1 MINTLNMPAHERL
14 RLLRNGEKVLC
25 KKCKKG
31 TMLPVGNR
39 EKTNTFYCDFCKK
52 TVHYQLIRRRLEN
65 APKRCGFFV
74 NAAYFSAFTKKAVS
88 IRKPLMSR

>member
-31 TMLPVGNR
+31 IMLPVGNR

-52 TVHYQLIRRRLEN
+52 QFIIN
-65 APKRCGFFV
+65 
-74 NAAYFSAFTKKAVS
+74 
-88 IRKPLMSR
+88 

>member
-39 EKTNTFYCDFCKK
+39 EKILFIVIFAK
-52 TVHYQLIRRRLEN
+52 TSSL
-65 APKRCGFFV
+65 
-74 NAAYFSAFTKKAVS
+74 STD
-88 IRKPLMSR
+88 

>member
-31 TMLPVGNR
+31 PCYLLAIVKKQILFIVIFA
-39 EKTNTFYCDFCKK
+39 KTSSLSTD
-52 TVHYQLIRRRLEN
+52 
-65 APKRCGFFV
+65 
-74 NAAYFSAFTKKAVS
+74 
-88 IRKPLMSR
+88 

>member
-25 KKCKKG
+25 KKR
-31 TMLPVGNR
+31 TVLPVGNR
-39 EKTNTFYCDFCKK
+39 EKTNTFY
-52 TVHYQLIRRRLEN
+52 YQLIRRRFEN
-65 APKRCGFFV
+65 DPKRCGFFV
-74 NAAYFSAFTKKAVS
+74 NAAYFPAFTKKAVS

>member
-25 KKCKKG
+25 KKCKKR

-39 EKTNTFYCDFCKK
+39 EKTNTFYCDFCKNQFIINLLDGDWK
-52 TVHYQLIRRRLEN
+52 TTQNDVVFL
-65 APKRCGFFV
+65 
-74 NAAYFSAFTKKAVS
+74 
-88 IRKPLMSR
+88 

>member
-25 KKCKKG
+25 KKCKKR

-39 EKTNTFYCDFCKK
+39 EKTNTFIVIFAK
-52 TVHYQLIRRRLEN
+52 TSSL
-65 APKRCGFFV
+65 
-74 NAAYFSAFTKKAVS
+74 STD
-88 IRKPLMSR
+88 